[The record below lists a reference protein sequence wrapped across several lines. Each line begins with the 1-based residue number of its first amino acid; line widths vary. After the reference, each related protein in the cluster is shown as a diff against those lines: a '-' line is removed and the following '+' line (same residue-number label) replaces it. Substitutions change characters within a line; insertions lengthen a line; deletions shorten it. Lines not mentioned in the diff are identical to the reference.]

1 MTDPVIRLI
10 LNFALVVLVTMS
22 LIFLIYMLVTHRPWR
37 RK

>member
-10 LNFALVVLVTMS
+10 LNFALVVLMTMS
-22 LIFLIYMLVTHRPWR
+22 LIALIYVLVTCPWR